1 MSRFKELAQTVI
13 EENRAS
19 LLDMEDSEVQRLVD
33 EIAKA
38 KKVQV
43 FGFTVKLRGQINT
56 GNPSEI
62 PSIQPMAALCEQAV
76 FLFEHIVVML
86 LMEKLVTTPAK
97 MARCHTNLDGYMSMD

>member
-1 MSRFKELAQTVI
+1 MSRFKELVEAVI
-13 EENRAS
+13 EENRTS

-43 FGFTVKLRGQINT
+43 YDFTVKLRGQINP

-62 PSIQPMAALCEQAV
+62 PSVQPMAAFFELAV
-76 FLFEHIVVML
+76 FLF
-86 LMEKLVTTPAK
+86 
-97 MARCHTNLDGYMSMD
+97 